1 VNKNAKDRLDWI
13 EEVLHETALLNAQI
27 SKELLEDSKQFRLE
41 LKQMRDE
48 HNREMKE
55 IRVEMKEIRVLF
67 KQMIKKRAV

>member
-1 VNKNAKDRLDWI
+1 MKNAKDRLDWI
-13 EEVLHETALLNAQI
+13 EEVLHETALLHAQI
-27 SKELLEDSKQFRLE
+27 AQELLEDSKQFRLE

-67 KQMIKKRAV
+67 KQMIKRSAV